1 MSSAGADGRD
11 DGLVGV
17 RPLAPGDPR
26 RIGPYALLGR
36 LGAGGMGRVFLARSA
51 GGRTVAVKVVHE
63 QHASDDHFRARFRRE
78 INAARRVGE
87 RYTAPVLDADLDAEL
102 PWVATGYVPG
112 PSLEHVV
119 RQYGPLPADSV
130 RVLAD
135 GLLRALKDIHAAGI
149 VHRDLK
155 PSNVML
161 TVEGPRV
168 IDFGIARA
176 LDASV
181 ESLLTS
187 TGMVIGSPGFMS
199 PEQILGQEV
208 GVASDVFT
216 LGCVLMYAATG
227 QLPFGQ
233 DVTNQ
238 HAVMYR
244 IVEGEP
250 HLDAVSD
257 QALRKL
263 VGRCLTKDPEQ
274 RPVVDALLQ
283 TAGQERPAG
292 GEWLPAKLVVAL
304 AQQAARL
311 LDADAGVAA
320 EAEAPDGG
328 PVGGAAQAGAAS
340 GGDRPTVGLRADG
353 GAPGGAPQRVPTE
366 VSSQARPAVPQ
377 EGLPERSARTTPAR
391 SAERERRRRPLV
403 VGVGLVAV
411 VTVGG
416 GAVFVLQPFQRQQ
429 ASPPANGR
437 SAAPVNPGA
446 PAPSSPSP
454 AHSKDAKQP
463 QDSGGGA
470 PGGGSA
476 GSSAATVG
484 AGGAGTNG
492 GNGGTSRGGT
502 ASSGGATGGGSP
514 GGSVGGNNTATGGGS
529 GSGSGSGPDSGGN
542 AVPTSFVGT
551 WHLTNPYAQQPGKV
565 VISRAADG
573 QQAVRLISDVTGT
586 GHCENVARLESVS
599 AGGSRINLSAAPVD
613 QARSSGICGTADPSY
628 FALDDP
634 GGIRHDVGPAHG
646 NGYHYERAN

>member
-11 DGLVGV
+11 DGLTGV

-26 RIGPYALLGR
+26 RIGSYALLGR

-63 QHASDDHFRARFRRE
+63 EHASDDHFRARFRRE

-87 RYTAPVLDADLDAEL
+87 RYTAPVLDADPDAEL

-187 TGMVIGSPGFMS
+187 TGMVIGSPGFMA

-208 GVASDVFT
+208 GVASDVFA

-250 HLDAVSD
+250 QLDAVAD
-257 QALRKL
+257 QALREL
-263 VGRCLTKDPEQ
+263 IGHCLAKDPEQ
-274 RPVVDALLQ
+274 RPGVETLLE
-283 TAGQERPAG
+283 AAEQERPAG
-292 GEWLPAKLVVAL
+292 AGPASGEWLPAKLVVAL

-311 LDADAGVAA
+311 LDADAGVDAGA
-320 EAEAPDGG
+320 EASGG
-328 PVGGAAQAGAAS
+328 RPAGGVPEAGASS
-340 GGDRPTVGLRADG
+340 GGDRATVGLRAGG
-353 GAPGGAPQRVPTE
+353 GASGDAPQHVPAE
-366 VSSQARPAVPQ
+366 VSPAVPQ
-377 EGLPERSARTTPAR
+377 EGVPERSARTKPAR

-416 GAVFVLQPFQRQQ
+416 GAVLVLQPFQRQQ

-454 AHSKDAKQP
+454 SHSKDAKSK
-463 QDSGGGA
+463 DSGGGEQ
-470 PGGGSA
+470 GGGSA
-476 GSSAATVG
+476 KPSAGPAG
-484 AGGAGTNG
+484 AGGAGATG
-492 GNGGTSRGGT
+492 GSASGGGTG
-502 ASSGGATGGGSP
+502 SSGGATGGGSS
-514 GGSVGGNNTATGGGS
+514 GGSDSASGGNNPATGGGS
-529 GSGSGSGPDSGGN
+529 GSGSDSGGN
-542 AVPTSFVGT
+542 AVPASFVGT

-599 AGGSRINLSAAPVD
+599 AGGSRINLSAASVD
-613 QARSSGICGTADPSY
+613 QARSNGICGTADPSY

-646 NGYHYERAN
+646 NGYHYERVN